1 MRRASLAITA
11 ALLLSL
17 ATAAPAGAATV
28 EVQARDYAFEPT
40 TVRLAAPGDAARWR
54 NTGAAP
60 HTSTGNA
67 PLAYWSSPTIAP
79 GGTYRRVFVAAGS
92 YGYTCQFHSG
102 MVGTVKV
109 PVRAAPTAGTTATT
123 FTITW
128 ASVSGASGVRRYQ
141 VQRKAPGA
149 TTWSLWRSTTAA
161 SGTFK
166 TSLTGSWY
174 FRARLQRWDGDSW
187 VSSGWS
193 AARRVSVSAA

>member
-17 ATAAPAGAATV
+17 ATASPAGAATV
-28 EVQARDYAFEPT
+28 EVQVKDNFFDPAVR
-40 TVRLAAPGDAARWR
+40 RLAAPGDVVRWR
-54 NTGAAP
+54 NVGGAS

-67 PLAYWSSPTIAP
+67 PLGYWASPTIAP
-79 GGTYRRVFVAAGS
+79 GGTYQRRFIAAGS
-92 YGYTCQFHSG
+92 YGYFCQFHSG

-109 PVRAAPTAGTTATT
+109 PVRAAPTAGTTATS
-123 FTITW
+123 FVITW
-128 ASVSGASGVRRYQ
+128 ASVSGVAGVRRYQ

-149 TTWSLWRSTTAA
+149 TTWSLWRSTTSA
-161 SGTFK
+161 SGTFR
-166 TSLTGSWY
+166 TSATGAWY